1 MKEQLTFNHCN
12 LTVIETFLF
21 EGMFWALALL
31 EDKAERDVMKRSE
44 VFLLYFVLEKFIIQL
59 LEGVIFR

>member
-1 MKEQLTFNHCN
+1 M
-12 LTVIETFLF
+12 TVIETFLF
-21 EGMFWALALL
+21 DGMLWALALL

-59 LEGVIFR
+59 SEGVIFR

>member
-1 MKEQLTFNHCN
+1 
-12 LTVIETFLF
+12 
-21 EGMFWALALL
+21 MFWALALL

-59 LEGVIFR
+59 SEGVIFR